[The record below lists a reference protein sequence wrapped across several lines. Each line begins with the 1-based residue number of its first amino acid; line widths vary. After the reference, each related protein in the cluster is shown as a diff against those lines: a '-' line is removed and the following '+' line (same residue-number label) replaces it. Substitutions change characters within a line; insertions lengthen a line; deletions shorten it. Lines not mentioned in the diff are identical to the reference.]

1 MEQVMQKKRSQ
12 CRRRFG
18 ATRGTRCLAFLVS
31 SAAVTLG
38 CASGNAPAAPPACDQ
53 PCRDSVALRALRVGM
68 RFAYN
73 FAIQSKPV
81 GMQDEMVP
89 CIPSGNVHIV
99 GDGQSNAMLG
109 TSTLHL
115 TYTFTNCVN
124 PAPQNTTP
132 ERNYKLT
139 MNGTVSETGTLAMGG
154 PTTALKLHGTGM
166 GFSGTVYDPPVDYVE
181 MDCVV
186 DASQDGNT
194 MTGEVCGRMAIGF
207 SGF

>member
-1 MEQVMQKKRSQ
+1 MEQVMKKKRSH
-12 CRRRFG
+12 CRRKFG
-18 ATRGTRCLAFLVS
+18 ATWRTLGLAFLVG

-38 CASGNAPAAPPACDQ
+38 CGGGNRPAPPATCDQ
-53 PCRDSVALRALRVGM
+53 PCKDGVVLRALRVGM

-99 GDGQSNAMLG
+99 GDAQSNAMLG
-109 TSTLHL
+109 TSELNL
-115 TYTFTNCVN
+115 TYTFTDCVN

-139 MNGTVSETGTLAMGG
+139 MNGAVTENGTLAMGG
-154 PTTALKLHGTGM
+154 PTTSLTLIGTGM

-181 MDCVV
+181 MDCEVK
-186 DASQDGNT
+186 ANQDGNN
-194 MTGEVCGRMAIGF
+194 MTGMVCGRMAQGF